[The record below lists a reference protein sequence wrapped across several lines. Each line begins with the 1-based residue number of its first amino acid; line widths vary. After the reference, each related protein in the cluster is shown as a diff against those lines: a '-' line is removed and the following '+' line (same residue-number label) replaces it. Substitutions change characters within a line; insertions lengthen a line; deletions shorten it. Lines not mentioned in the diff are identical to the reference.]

1 MKLERYMTYDDCI
14 EEINVLGFEPHH
26 NTDYKKRKLIIYT
39 PDYSAPQINKIKTT
53 YNMNTETRLLDLEV
67 QIVFINHQLQK
78 LNTILGSLQKEIQEI
93 QNKDIILE

>member
-39 PDYSAPQINKIKTT
+39 PDYSAP
-53 YNMNTETRLLDLEV
+53 
-67 QIVFINHQLQK
+67 
-78 LNTILGSLQKEIQEI
+78 
-93 QNKDIILE
+93 